1 MTTIHISPQL
11 ADKLNRLAAREQK
24 TVDEVLEKL
33 LEPEKLEESS
43 STMPDNSPGGRALL
57 KAVRK
62 AHIHSGKT
70 DTAERSREIL
80 DNEVAEA
87 ILEGQMMLPN
97 LPDKPR
103 LGSGAALLKSALEAD
118 IHAGDLAE

>member
-11 ADKLNRLAAREQK
+11 ADKLNRLAEREHK

-33 LEPEKLEESS
+33 LEPEKLDDSVSNIE
-43 STMPDNSPGGRALL
+43 DQIPGGKALL

-62 AHIHSGKT
+62 ANIRSGKT

-80 DNEVAEA
+80 DSEFPKY
-87 ILEGQMMLPN
+87 LLDRRDT
-97 LPDKPR
+97 PDDTDTK
-103 LGSGAALLKSALEAD
+103 E
-118 IHAGDLAE
+118 